1 MDPKNP
7 DHRDARILI
16 VDDEMVCAAGLARM
30 LEQSGYPNCAT
41 VTDPTAAVE
50 KFREFKPDLVLLDL
64 HMPPLSGIDVLN
76 RINEVTPPPS
86 RPPVVFLTAD
96 TTFDARH
103 EALAAGATDFLA
115 KPVDS
120 VEVVLRISNILTARA
135 LFQQCQV
142 YSSGLERLVDRRTVE
157 LQRQTADLET
167 AIAELRS
174 TQQQVIQQERM
185 RALGTMAS
193 GIAHDLNNGL
203 TLILGYGDMLLSDP
217 LTFPLGSKEH
227 SFLQEIVSAGRD
239 NAQLV
244 KRLRDFYRPSS
255 SREHLEPV
263 DLNDLVEETI
273 SHTAPRWQ
281 AKANAGGATIR
292 IQKDFGEVPLV
303 TGAPA
308 ELREVLTNL
317 IFNAAD
323 AMPTGGRLCFSTS
336 LNSNNQVELAVSDTG
351 MGMTEETRR
360 SCLEPF
366 FTTKGP
372 AGSGLGLAMSYG
384 IVRRHG
390 GSIMIESAVGKGSTF
405 TIILPV
411 PTHTLERRTAGSKKT
426 IRPLHILVVDD
437 HPAICEIVSAY
448 LAEDRHVVET
458 ATNGREAMEK
468 FRAGQFDLVITDRAM
483 PEMNGDELAD
493 SIKRLSPGEP
503 IIMLTGFADLINETG
518 QRAESVDLVLSKPAR
533 LSDLR
538 EAILEVMPHACG

>member
-16 VDDEMVCAAGLARM
+16 VDDEMFCAAGLARM

-41 VTDPTAAVE
+41 VTDPTTAAE
-50 KFREFKPDLVLLDL
+50 KFTELKPDLVLLDL
-64 HMPPLSGIDVLN
+64 HMEPLSGIDVLN
-76 RINEVTPPPS
+76 RINEITLPHA

-120 VEVVLRISNILTARA
+120 VEVVLRIGNILTARA
-135 LFQQCQV
+135 LFQQCQL
-142 YSSGLERLVDRRTVE
+142 YSLGLERLVDKRTVE
-157 LQRQTADLET
+157 LQRQTADLEK
-167 AIAELRS
+167 AIEELRS

-203 TLILGYGDMLLSDP
+203 TLILGYGDMLLSNP
-217 LTFPLGSKEH
+217 LVFPLGSKEH
-227 SFLQEIVSAGRD
+227 IYLQEIVSAGRD

-263 DLNDLVEETI
+263 DLNELVEETI
-273 SHTAPRWQ
+273 SHTAPRWE

-292 IQKDFGEVPLV
+292 IQKDFAQIPLV

-323 AMPTGGRLCFSTS
+323 AMPTGGRLCFSTRLS
-336 LNSNNQVELAVSDTG
+336 DNQVELAVSDTG
-351 MGMTEETRR
+351 MGMSEETRR

-366 FTTKGP
+366 FTTKGA

-405 TIILPV
+405 TIFLPV
-411 PTHTLERRTAGSKKT
+411 PMQALERRTAGSKKT
-426 IRPLHILVVDD
+426 IRPLHVLVVDD
-437 HPAICEIVSAY
+437 SPAICEIVSAY
-448 LAEDRHVVET
+448 LAEDRHIVET

-538 EAILEVMPHACG
+538 EAILEVMPHACR